1 MDGYD
6 YARPNGKKYLG
17 IVGPWILPNFGR
29 KAITNKTQQKAIIK
43 YLVDEYNKMLADMDK
58 KNPRF
63 HHIDLRGKFPHDHQW
78 HNEIHLKGDEYR
90 VVAGMYHERMMK
102 ILGKDPLTE

>member
-29 KAITNKTQQKAIIK
+29 KAITNKPQQKAIIK

-63 HHIDLRGKFPHDHQW
+63 HHIDLRGQFPRDEQW
-78 HNEIHLKGDEYR
+78 HNEIHLKGKGYEK
-90 VVAGMYHERMMK
+90 VPAGAA
-102 ILGKDPLTE
+102 ILRQ